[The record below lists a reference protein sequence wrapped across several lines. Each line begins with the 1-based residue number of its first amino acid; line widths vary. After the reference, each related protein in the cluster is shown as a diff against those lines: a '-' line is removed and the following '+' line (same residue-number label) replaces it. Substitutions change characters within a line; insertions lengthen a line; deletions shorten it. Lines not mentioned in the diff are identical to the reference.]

1 MKVIKVLIERGSLK
15 VTFEVFQYLFYGVL
29 EKENIIVW
37 SVKTGIHDKQE
48 SCYVRKRE
56 YVNNGFAALN
66 VHLHSHIWCCETR
79 KGKVLLSLFSYAF

>member
-1 MKVIKVLIERGSLK
+1 MPSGNATAIFLVLSTTSLGVINLNVIKVLIERGSLK

-48 SCYVRKRE
+48 SCYVRKE
-56 YVNNGFAALN
+56 
-66 VHLHSHIWCCETR
+66 ST
-79 KGKVLLSLFSYAF
+79 